1 MTSRTVVFALA
12 GTVVLVFAAPYVLAL
27 FGTAPYGTETQLLVA
42 GLWAACW
49 VPSRKTAKAALQKN
63 GK

>member
-1 MTSRTVVFALA
+1 MTSRAVVFALA

-27 FGTAPYGTETQLLVA
+27 FGMAPNGTETLLLVA

-49 VPSRKTAKAALQKN
+49 VSTRKTAKAAPQKN